1 MEGAYEYEHTAAV
14 KFKKCKFCE
23 HEQDRR
29 CSAKPGRKSIK
40 LNKKRA
46 KCKEFKADENRLSF
60 TLMNKKPVPVIRR
73 PDWFWLGKDE
83 LTKLASTLMAEHMVQ
98 STAGE
103 KDLDHPTTG
112 DLSRFIIDEEKE

>member
-23 HEQDRR
+23 HEQARK
-29 CSAKPGRKSIK
+29 CSAKPGRKSVK

-60 TLMNKKPVPVIRR
+60 KLMNKKPVPVIRR
-73 PDWFWLGKDE
+73 PDWFWMNKND
-83 LTKLASTLMAEHMVQ
+83 LTKLASTLMTEHMVQ

-103 KDLDHPTTG
+103 KDLDQIRCTLG
-112 DLSRFIIDEEKE
+112 RNEG